1 MSSSPSQP
9 PFLPPISSFPQP
21 TTSHNSNNNGANGG
35 SRILILPKP
44 SSPPTTSAA
53 ITTTTTAVSPSLYH
67 TTPPSPPHQSLHNHH
82 TYSPPGPSSSEQ
94 ILAEKRR
101 RNAGA
106 SSRFRERRK
115 QRERDL
121 QDRCRSLEWTVRQL
135 QSALRQHD
143 PAHPLLL
150 LKSDTEASPSSPS
163 SPGSSSGTLNDR
175 VSQLECMMTRFRQE
189 KETDAQKLS
198 ELEQENRYLKSLL
211 VPAQR
216 SS

>member
-1 MSSSPSQP
+1 M
-9 PFLPPISSFPQP
+9 
-21 TTSHNSNNNGANGG
+21 
-35 SRILILPKP
+35 ILPKP
-44 SSPPTTSAA
+44 SSPPSAA
-53 ITTTTTAVSPSLYH
+53 AATESMTTVVSSAVYH
-67 TTPPSPPHQSLHNHH
+67 TTPPSPPHQSHQSLHHH
-82 TYSPPGPSSSEQ
+82 YTYHPSGPSSSEQ

-150 LKSDTEASPSSPS
+150 LKSDTETSPSSPS

-216 SS
+216 SSST